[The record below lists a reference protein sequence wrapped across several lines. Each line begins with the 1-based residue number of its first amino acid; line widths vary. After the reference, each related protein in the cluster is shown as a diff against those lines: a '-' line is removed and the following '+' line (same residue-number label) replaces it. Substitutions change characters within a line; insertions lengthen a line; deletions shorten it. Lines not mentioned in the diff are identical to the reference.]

1 MLCSCTFPMRRKRS
15 GREEEKKKKEH
26 GTHAGIKR
34 RNWKTHEMQGRRMLG
49 AGQGWSGHAARS
61 QGLCSDS
68 RSHATSHHSRG
79 GCRGV
84 VPRHAGV
91 QHRLSFHFGATVQQ
105 PHVCVDRHRW
115 FEGYPLYHTTC
126 LPRWRMTH
134 HSEQTMPLTVISA
147 TAATRAFLSKDR
159 RLLLGSRSD
168 AVGMRPMAAELRC

>member
-1 MLCSCTFPMRRKRS
+1 
-15 GREEEKKKKEH
+15 
-26 GTHAGIKR
+26 
-34 RNWKTHEMQGRRMLG
+34 MQGRRMLG

-134 HSEQTMPLTVISA
+134 HSAAYGNFSHCSNARFPFEGQTP
-147 TAATRAFLSKDR
+147 
-159 RLLLGSRSD
+159 
-168 AVGMRPMAAELRC
+168 AVGQQVRRRGYEADGGRTEVLMAQPFHWHATSDLRALDAYPN